1 MKFMNS
7 LFTSLSAKKI
17 KASVNNSNQP
27 SVKEDKVFKDKDS
40 YFQLASSWADDYYTT
55 VLASRNRYR
64 LGLMISAGVC
74 SLLLICVMGLS
85 HTHEYIP
92 LLVHHYDSGAV
103 SVVPAEQHYAPES
116 QAEVESEL
124 VRYMINRES
133 YDPASFAE
141 TYQLVNL
148 MSDSSVARAYH
159 LQQSEENPHAFIQSL
174 GNKTIRTIKIEGVN
188 FLDNESENEKD
199 KHHHDH
205 KNLAEVNFIVT
216 DKNAQSGSEK
226 RTPYV
231 AMISWTHT
239 GIPEDPDSRW
249 LNWNGFMVT
258 SYTVN
263 QRSL

>member
-1 MKFMNS
+1 MRLIHS
-7 LFTSLSAKKI
+7 LLTSLCAKKI
-17 KASVNNSNQP
+17 SASVNKSTKKT
-27 SVKEDKVFKDKDS
+27 VKEDNVFKEKES

-55 VLASRNRYR
+55 VLGSRNRYKVAF
-64 LGLMISAGVC
+64 LMTMGFC
-74 SLLLICVMGLS
+74 SLLTLSVLTLS

-103 SVVPAEQHYAPES
+103 SVVPAKQEYAPQS

-124 VRYMINRES
+124 VRYIINRES
-133 YDPASFAE
+133 YDPVSFAE

-148 MSDSSVARAYH
+148 MSDSSVAHAYQ
-159 LQQSEENPHAFIQSL
+159 LQQNEEGQHAFIQTL
-174 GNKTIRTIKIEGVN
+174 GNKTVRTIKIEVVN
-188 FLDNESENEKD
+188 FLDNETQNEKD
-199 KHHHDH
+199 KYHQDH

-216 DKNAQSGSEK
+216 DKNVQSGSEK

-239 GIPEDPDSRW
+239 GIPDDPESRW

-263 QRSL
+263 QRSI